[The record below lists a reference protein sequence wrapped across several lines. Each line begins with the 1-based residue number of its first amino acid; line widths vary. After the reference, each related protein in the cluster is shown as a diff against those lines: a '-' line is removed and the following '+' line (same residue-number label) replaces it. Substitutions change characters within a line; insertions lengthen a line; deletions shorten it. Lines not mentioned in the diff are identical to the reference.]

1 MENKNG
7 FNIKRKQSKIYLKDL
22 NYDDNNN
29 LVKKEKVKI
38 YFELFNIDKDTSYE
52 ISVLEKTKNEYLKS
66 NRIKSSENNK
76 YKYDSICEYI
86 FGKEQKLSI
95 EIKLK
100 ENNKQ
105 TTINIPIH
113 IGQLLGNNKKNK
125 NNTALF
131 KIKGRKEEVKV
142 KLEKM
147 RRKELFLIVQFRLEV
162 VSQKD
167 KEISEEEIINYFK
180 DEKYKFY
187 FVIEKKT
194 GEKIYES
201 EAFTDDGKFNIV
213 QIPKMSL
220 DTDFIISFF
229 NYKNNFGKIVT
240 NLKEFTDPKKKKGIF
255 FCERLSIDNRIDI
268 YNNSSIREE
277 ITFLDYINKKIR
289 IGLCIGIDFTIS
301 NKNPYDKDSLHC
313 IIDET
318 KRNPYERA
326 IIKCG
331 NILGFYDYD
340 QKFPVYGFGAVVNSI
355 NSDCF
360 NINFEKDPN
369 IEFVDN
375 IIKSYHEC
383 LNKIFLS
390 GPTFFSPIIKNII
403 NEIKKQNDPKEYQVL
418 MILTDGIIQDMD
430 KTIDALVE
438 GSFYPLSVIIIGIG
452 DADFSKMEK
461 LDGDEIPL
469 ISSKGIKRQRDLVQ
483 FVPFSKFEGD
493 EEKLA
498 NEVLEKIPRQI
509 IEYYTL
515 NFIYPESLNDN
526 NFNINDY
533 SIVNS
538 FLKNKNE
545 ECKTLTSNSQ
555 LFKNSSFTL
564 FEKTNSKEINE
575 NKNNNN
581 YYKINEMFDKINEK
595 KINKMSYKKEID
607 NKLSNTSKS
616 ILNEINYDF
625 DKSLKAFRN
634 NGNRKSFNSFVNSN
648 KKENKK

>member
-1 MENKNG
+1 M
-7 FNIKRKQSKIYLKDL
+7 
-22 NYDDNNN
+22 
-29 LVKKEKVKI
+29 
-38 YFELFNIDKDTSYE
+38 
-52 ISVLEKTKNEYLKS
+52 
-66 NRIKSSENNK
+66 
-76 YKYDSICEYI
+76 
-86 FGKEQKLSI
+86 
-95 EIKLK
+95 
-100 ENNKQ
+100 
-105 TTINIPIH
+105 
-113 IGQLLGNNKKNK
+113 
-125 NNTALF
+125 
-131 KIKGRKEEVKV
+131 
-142 KLEKM
+142 
-147 RRKELFLIVQFRLEV
+147 
-162 VSQKD
+162 
-167 KEISEEEIINYFK
+167 
-180 DEKYKFY
+180 
-187 FVIEKKT
+187 
-194 GEKIYES
+194 
-201 EAFTDDGKFNIV
+201 
-213 QIPKMSL
+213 
-220 DTDFIISFF
+220 
-229 NYKNNFGKIVT
+229 
-240 NLKEFTDPKKKKGIF
+240 
-255 FCERLSIDNRIDI
+255 
-268 YNNSSIREE
+268 
-277 ITFLDYINKKIR
+277 
-289 IGLCIGIDFTIS
+289 
-301 NKNPYDKDSLHC
+301 
-313 IIDET
+313 
-318 KRNPYERA
+318 
-326 IIKCG
+326 
-331 NILGFYDYD
+331 GFYDYD